1 MSENTLYCPNFEVI
15 ENGFFSNLR
24 LVFREDE
31 VATSLRCVMEDP
43 LDYASSGVDID
54 LEGKAVASLIGSLS
68 RSKRTSGELGAP
80 VDLPGGFGGVIEFGE
95 SCLALATDGVGS
107 KLQIASEVGELGGV
121 GFDCVAMNVND
132 LICVGA
138 EPLAFV
144 DYIAV
149 PVANPGVHA
158 SLGRSLSRACETA
171 RVTLAGGETATLP
184 GIVKELDLSGT
195 SLGWFP
201 KGQGI
206 TGQNL
211 IEGDVLIGLPS
222 SGIHSNGYT
231 LVRAVIDKSGCSLED
246 FCPFDPSHDSRRIER
261 FSGRDGPI
269 TLAEVMLNPTRIYV
283 NPVVDLVLESRR
295 KESFVEVGS
304 IKAIAHI
311 TGGGLSNL
319 LRLHDKLGWHIDEP
333 LDPQPEFEWISEVG
347 SVTALEMYRTFNM
360 GMGMVIAISENNAE
374 LVEEW
379 LCDRLPGSRR
389 VGRVVDNGRLVTH
402 SDPDVIF
409 SHY

>member
-1 MSENTLYCPNFEVI
+1 M
-15 ENGFFSNLR
+15 
-24 LVFREDE
+24 D
-31 VATSLRCVMEDP
+31 DP

-54 LEGKAVASLIGSLS
+54 LEGRAVASLIGSLS
-68 RSKRTSGELGAP
+68 RSKRGPGELGAP

-107 KLQIASEVGELGGV
+107 KLQIANEVGQLGGV

-149 PVANPGVHA
+149 PVADPEVHA
-158 SLGRSLSRACETA
+158 ALGASLSRACETA

-195 SLGWFP
+195 ALGWFP
-201 KGQGI
+201 KGRGI

-211 IEGDVLIGLPS
+211 KEGDVLIGLPS
-222 SGIHSNGYT
+222 SGVHSNGYT
-231 LVRAVIDKSGCSLED
+231 LVRAVVERSGCSLED
-246 FCPFDPSHDSRRIER
+246 RCPFDPSHPSREIES
-261 FSGRDGPI
+261 FSGAEAHP
-269 TLAEVMLNPTRIYV
+269 TLAEVLLNPTRIYV
-283 NPVVDLVLESRR
+283 DPVVDLVLESRR
-295 KESFVEVGS
+295 EGGVVGPDS

-319 LRLHDKLGWHIDEP
+319 LRLHDSLGWHIDSP
-333 LDPQPEFEWISEVG
+333 LEPQPEFEWLSEVG
-347 SVTALEMYRTFNM
+347 SVTPVEMHRTFNM
-360 GMGMVIAISENNAE
+360 GMGMVIAVSEGSSDA
-374 LVEEW
+374 VEEW
-379 LCDRLPGSRR
+379 VRNRLPGSRR
-389 VGRVVDNGRLVTH
+389 VGRVVENGRLVTH
-402 SDPDVIF
+402 SNPDVAF